1 MQFHHARDDERRAPV
16 SPSLAV
22 LRWFGHAPSDLAL
35 GANPRL
41 ETPIPLHGD
50 PADLVARAFAVLEEE
65 TAAWQQRRHAN
76 LLPGSG
82 R

>member
-16 SPSLAV
+16 TPSLAV
-22 LRWFGHAPSDLAL
+22 RRWFGHAPGDLAL
-35 GANPRL
+35 ATNPRL
-41 ETPIPLHGD
+41 ETALPLRSE

-65 TAAWQQRRHAN
+65 TAAWQQRRQAD